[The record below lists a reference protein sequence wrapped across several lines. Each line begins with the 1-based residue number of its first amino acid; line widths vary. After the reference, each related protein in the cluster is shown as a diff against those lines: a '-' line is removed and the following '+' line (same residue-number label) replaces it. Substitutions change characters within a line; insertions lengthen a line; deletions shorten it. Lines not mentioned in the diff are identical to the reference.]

1 MSLEN
6 RGGRVSTGIHA
17 CRKPVIGAI
26 NGAAVGIGITM
37 TLPMAIRIT
46 SKSSK
51 IGFVFGRRGL
61 IMEAASSFFLP
72 RLIGHSRAM
81 HLVTTGLA
89 YPANHKLLDGL
100 FSEVL
105 DTSAE
110 VLPRALELAEDIS
123 KNVSSVSWALM
134 RDLMYRGPDSA
145 EGTHLLDSR
154 LIYELFGSKDNTEGM
169 KSFMEKRDPV
179 FQANMYDDAPQTYPW
194 WQATNIVYPGRGKLD
209 GPKL

>member
-1 MSLEN
+1 
-6 RGGRVSTGIHA
+6 
-17 CRKPVIGAI
+17 
-26 NGAAVGIGITM
+26 M

-46 SKSSK
+46 AKTAK

-81 HLVTTGLA
+81 NLVTTGLA
-89 YPANHKLLDGL
+89 YQANHKLLDGL

-105 DTSAE
+105 DSPDQ
-110 VLPRALELAEDIS
+110 VLPRALELAEDVA

-134 RDLMYRGPDSA
+134 RDLMYRGPPTA

-169 KSFMEKRDPV
+169 KSFMEKRDPK
-179 FQANMYDDAPQTYPW
+179 FTANMYDDAPETYPW
-194 WQATNIVYPGRGKLD
+194 WTPTNIVYPGRGRLD
-209 GPKL
+209 GSKL